1 MCRSRLHP
9 NVGRRLPSEQHVG
22 TTDRY
27 GPCRHRHATRFRIH
41 LLQSGSYGF
50 PKVAVRLL
58 GRHDR
63 YHLKCALPK
72 SADRRERLQSRS
84 RREIAEL
91 RHTIACLFQLQTLRA
106 LGRRSGLLYARRLVG
121 RLGRRLVGGPSH
133 PEHQS
138 GSLHIPAYGVVQNLR
153 PAFDRRR
160 HDHHV
165 GQFRPVAVDAFAVV
179 HHEHR
184 GWHDRSEYH
193 GVETGYR
200 RRCPGRRTVAG
211 QTPAASGGQRLP
223 RSQPQSFARIG
234 TAQGHVR
241 CGRRREC
248 RRIVPHQR
256 RMGRSA

>member
-106 LGRRSGLLYARRLVG
+106 LGRRSGFYTPDGSSVDWGDDWSGAHLIQNISLAAYTFQPTVSFKICDRLSIGAGMTITWGNFDCRG
-121 RLGRRLVGGPSH
+121 RC
-133 PEHQS
+133 
-138 GSLHIPAYGVVQNLR
+138 
-153 PAFDRRR
+153 F
-160 HDHHV
+160 
-165 GQFRPVAVDAFAVV
+165 
-179 HHEHR
+179 
-184 GWHDRSEYH
+184 
-193 GVETGYR
+193 
-200 RRCPGRRTVAG
+200 RRCPSRTSWVA
-211 QTPAASGGQRLP
+211 
-223 RSQPQSFARIG
+223 
-234 TAQGHVR
+234 
-241 CGRRREC
+241 
-248 RRIVPHQR
+248 
-256 RMGRSA
+256 

>member
-106 LGRRSGLLYARRLVG
+106 LGRRSGAFIRPTARRSIGATIG
-121 RLGRRLVGGPSH
+121 RGPISSRTSVWQPTH
-133 PEHQS
+133 S
-138 GSLHIPAYGVVQNLR
+138 SLR
-153 PAFDRRR
+153 C
-160 HDHHV
+160 
-165 GQFRPVAVDAFAVV
+165 
-179 HHEHR
+179 
-184 GWHDRSEYH
+184 RSKSA
-193 GVETGYR
+193 TG
-200 RRCPGRRTVAG
+200 
-211 QTPAASGGQRLP
+211 
-223 RSQPQSFARIG
+223 F
-234 TAQGHVR
+234 
-241 CGRRREC
+241 
-248 RRIVPHQR
+248 
-256 RMGRSA
+256 RSAPA